1 MKQSYIFL
9 GTLAAL
15 IAFSSVASLSF
26 AASDA
31 RSTQPSNQVEDIA
44 TTLCEVAMLSPEE
57 LNQKA
62 RIVGISRRQ
71 LSKLECNGVPVL
83 AFAKEQKLKLNG
95 ELVDSR
101 NLANVE

>member
-1 MKQSYIFL
+1 MNRSYNFL
-9 GTLAAL
+9 STLAAV
-15 IAFSSVASLSF
+15 IAFSGVASSSF

-31 RSTQPSNQVEDIA
+31 RSTQSSNQVEDIA
-44 TTLCEVAMLSPEE
+44 TTLCEIAMVSPDE
-57 LNQKA
+57 LNQRAK
-62 RIVGISRRQ
+62 IVGISRRQ

-95 ELVDSR
+95 ELIEAR